1 MSIRPS
7 PLQGVSCGMR
17 VRRWQGRES
26 RRSFVNTV
34 CYAGAGSAIY
44 GLLPARGLFGQ
55 TEVAKDR
62 LIVRSGRPQ
71 DLETP
76 AHLLESWI
84 TPNDL
89 FYVRSHFYTP
99 TIDAGAWRLIVEGDV
114 EKPLT
119 LTLADLRRLSS
130 VTEIVTL
137 ECAGNG
143 RAFFDPPVAGV
154 QWEKGAV
161 GTARWTGVAL
171 RDVLRL
177 AGLTSS
183 ARHVWLDGA
192 DTGVG
197 RAPDFVRNLP
207 LDKALDDDT
216 LLAYEMNGQTL
227 PVSHGFP
234 LRVIVPGWEGAYSVK
249 WLTRIRVSDR
259 EHDGAFVQGGYRYPR
274 RPVAPGATVSAADL
288 EPLKG
293 MVVKSVITSP
303 ANVASMAAGAIR
315 VTGFAWAGEDE
326 IAGVDVSTDSGRT
339 WHAARLG
346 ADRARWAWRQFE
358 HAWRPGAPG
367 SYLVMSRARDTRGR
381 MQPIVADWNPS
392 GYLWNSIDRVR
403 VDVQPG
409 PGVELPIAPD
419 SIVTV
424 ADDGPGQ
431 KVVDTRCLACHDTS
445 LIRQQRL
452 TIPGWTREV
461 DKMIGWGAG
470 VTDGEKRSLIE
481 YLAAHFGVTR

>member
-1 MSIRPS
+1 
-7 PLQGVSCGMR
+7 MR
-17 VRRWQGRES
+17 VHRSRPPES
-26 RRSFVNTV
+26 RRSFLNTV
-34 CYAGAGSAIY
+34 CYAGAASALY
-44 GLLPARGLFGQ
+44 GLLPARGLLGQ
-55 TEVAKDR
+55 TEVAKDG

-76 AHLLESWI
+76 AHLLDSWI

-89 FYVRSHFYTP
+89 FYIRSHFYTP
-99 TIDAGAWRLIVEGDV
+99 TVDAGAWRLVVEGDV

-119 LTLADLRRLSS
+119 LTLADLRRLPSA
-130 VTEIVTL
+130 TEVVTL

-161 GTARWTGVAL
+161 GTARWTGVPL
-171 RDVLRL
+171 RDVLRM

-192 DTGVG
+192 DAGVG

-207 LDKALDDDT
+207 LDKALDGDT
-216 LLAYEMNGQTL
+216 LLAYEMNSQTL
-227 PVSHGFP
+227 PVAHGFP

-249 WLTRIRVSDR
+249 WLTHVRVAGR
-259 EHDGAFVQGGYRYPR
+259 EHEGAFVQGGYRYPR
-274 RPVAPGATVSAADL
+274 RPVAPGATVSAADM

-303 ANVASMAAGAIR
+303 ASVASLAAGAIR
-315 VTGFAWAGEDE
+315 VAGFAWAGEDE
-326 IAGVDVSTDSGRT
+326 IEGVDVSTDSGRT
-339 WHAARLG
+339 WQPARLG

-358 HAWRPGAPG
+358 HAWRPAATG
-367 SYLVMSRARDTRGR
+367 SYLLMSRARDRRGR
-381 MQPIVADWNPS
+381 TQPIVADWNPA

-403 VDVQPG
+403 IDVQSGPQVQLPVGRESTVTAVNDRPG
-409 PGVELPIAPD
+409 KQVL
-419 SIVTV
+419 
-424 ADDGPGQ
+424 
-431 KVVDTRCLACHDTS
+431 DTRCLACHDMS
-445 LIRQQRL
+445 LIGQQRL
-452 TIPGWTREV
+452 TVPGWTREV

-470 VTDGEKRSLIE
+470 VTDAEKQSLIE
-481 YLAAHFGVTR
+481 YLAAHFGLTR